1 MIVPA
6 KCGGSYHGQPNS
18 GGNAETFRPEH
29 SACYVGG
36 FFILENGGT
45 TMNIKLLKLLSKNA
59 RYSVQDLA
67 VMTGMDEEAV
77 KQEMA
82 QMEKDGL
89 IRGYKAVVDWERMD
103 SSTVSAII
111 ELKVTPKAGLGFEE
125 VAQRVMKYPEV
136 ESVYLM
142 SGGYDLSV
150 VVKGKTFQEV
160 ALFVAKELSTIDSV
174 LSTSTHFVL
183 RRYKELDV
191 ELFGED
197 GDDRGNFSL

>member
-1 MIVPA
+1 M
-6 KCGGSYHGQPNS
+6 
-18 GGNAETFRPEH
+18 
-29 SACYVGG
+29 
-36 FFILENGGT
+36 
-45 TMNIKLLKLLSKNA
+45 MNVKLLKLLSKNA
-59 RYSVQDLA
+59 RYTVEDLA
-67 VMTGMDEEAV
+67 TMTGCSEEEIKNDLTV
-77 KQEMA
+77 L
-82 QMEKDGL
+82 EKEGM
-89 IRGYKAVVDWERMD
+89 IRGYKTVIDWERLD
-103 SSTVSAII
+103 SAYVSAII

-125 VAQRVMKYPEV
+125 VARRVMKYPEV

>member
-1 MIVPA
+1 
-6 KCGGSYHGQPNS
+6 
-18 GGNAETFRPEH
+18 
-29 SACYVGG
+29 
-36 FFILENGGT
+36 
-45 TMNIKLLKLLSKNA
+45 MNVKLLKLLSKNA
-59 RYSVQDLA
+59 RYTVEDLA
-67 VMTGMDEEAV
+67 VMTGCSEEEIKNDLAV
-77 KQEMA
+77 L
-82 QMEKDGL
+82 EKEGM
-89 IRGYKAVVDWERMD
+89 IRGYKTVIDWERLD
-103 SSTVSAII
+103 SAYVSAII

-125 VAQRVMKYPEV
+125 VARRVMKYPEV